1 MSGLYI
7 ILGGLCLG
15 LFVYLI
21 LYARMA
27 NLEVQLYAD
36 VDAFLSDWVKAQAE
50 VNQVISVDLDDIR
63 ERVKNNKQLLAKL
76 DDIEKNINFKTQILE
91 DSKENDKKDSPTE
104 E

>member
-1 MSGLYI
+1 MGLYI

-15 LFVYLI
+15 LFIYLI

-36 VDAFLSDWVKAQAE
+36 VDAFLSDWVKAQSE

-63 ERVKNNKQLLAKL
+63 ERVKNDNKLLSKL
-76 DDIEKNINFKTQILE
+76 DDIEKNINLKTQIVE
-91 DSKENDKKDSPTE
+91 VSEKNDKKDSPTE
-104 E
+104 